1 MNTADNISQF
11 AKALRNMER
20 WLDKATAHAE
30 AKKYDVNNLINAR
43 LAPDQYAFVR
53 QVQAACDTAKFAA
66 AYLAGK
72 QAPAHPDTEKTMAE
86 LRQRIATCV
95 GYLEG
100 FKAEDFAGA
109 AERKV
114 SPAWMAPKWLTG
126 EHYMNQLATPNF
138 YFHMTTAYSI
148 LRNAGVDVGKTDFIG
163 NLPVK
168 EG

>member
-20 WLDKATAHAE
+20 WLETATAHAE
-30 AKKYDVNNLINAR
+30 AKKYDVNNLLNAR

>member
-100 FKAEDFAGA
+100 FKAEDFVGA